1 MTTDLTPTAELLQKA
16 GGSKRPRTALIAL
29 ALAGALVVGGGGF
42 ALGRVT
48 APAPTFAGFR
58 GGNGGNGGN
67 GGIGGNGFPGFGGG
81 AGGAGGGFR
90 GGGLEGTVQSIS
102 GDTMTLK
109 TANGSTITVTLS
121 STTTYAKQV
130 TGQAS
135 DIARATR
142 CASASTSAGRP
153 ALAGG
158 GPWQRDLRDPDH
170 AIARHAR
177 IGSA

>member
-1 MTTDLTPTAELLQKA
+1 MTTDLSPTAELLQKA

-48 APAPTFAGFR
+48 APSPTFAGFPG
-58 GGNGGNGGN
+58 GGNGGN
-67 GGIGGNGFPGFGGG
+67 GGNGFPGFGGG

-109 TANGSTITVTLS
+109 TTNGSTITVTLS
-121 STTTYAKQV
+121 SSTTYGKQIAAQQ
-130 TGQAS
+130 G
-135 DIARATR
+135 DIATG
-142 CASASTSAGRP
+142 STV
-153 ALAGG
+153 
-158 GPWQRDLRDPDH
+158 
-170 AIARHAR
+170 R
-177 IGSA
+177 IGLSFQAGQNPGSGTGSGTVNASSVTLITP